1 MNERGLT
8 SREAKRKLAEFGY
21 NELKETRLASPFQI
35 FLRQI
40 KGNFMIYF
48 LLAAMILS
56 FLVGKAITAYT
67 ILGDVIL
74 VIVVGFVQE
83 YKAEKVIKSLRSMIM
98 PVSIVIR
105 DGVEKEVP
113 SKELVTGDIVVL
125 RQGEKIPADCFI
137 LEEKNIMTDESIL
150 TGESKP
156 VEKSALRDDKYA
168 DRNMLFMGTF
178 IVNGRCVAQVSNTGM
193 NTKFGQISSMIS
205 TAEKELPLQKKM
217 NKITRFIAIVA
228 VAFSLLTGTFM
239 LLGKPITQNLFFD
252 AVILFIALTV
262 SAFPEGFP
270 VVMITALSSGAY
282 RMAKKNAIVN
292 RMSIIETLGDTTVIC
307 SDKTGT
313 ITKGEMTVRKIFA
326 DGRIFDVSGVGYKG
340 EGKFCHDDEKINPGK
355 ESVLDLLL
363 KASVMCND
371 ANIQRTGE
379 DKDYHVLGT
388 PTEGALL
395 IAASKAEIYSEDLK
409 FSREEEIPFSSERK
423 IMSVL
428 CSYNREKYVF
438 SKGASEILIQKCKF
452 IQRHDGI
459 FRITEK
465 EREKIL
471 EINRQMNSR
480 GLRTLGIACK
490 KVKTFEKDHFEED
503 LVLLGIAGMEDP
515 PREEVRESIQLCL
528 NSGIKVKMITG
539 DNRETAI
546 AIASQ
551 IGLRG
556 RVLEGKQLDTMT
568 EQELARI
575 VDTIVIF
582 SRVRPEHKLKI
593 VKALKIN
600 GEIVTMTGDGVN
612 DAPALKES
620 HIGVA
625 MGKTG
630 TDVSREVSDLILKD
644 DNFATIVEAIKE
656 GRTIFKNI
664 RKFVS
669 YQLSCSYAELFIV
682 SIGLLLAPLFGWQV
696 PLLLAMQILFM
707 NLVTDDFPAIM
718 LSLTPASLDVMEE
731 KPRKKREILNKSLVI
746 WFVIAGFFQMSLTIL
761 AFYLAHNVL
770 GQSFEAA
777 RTTAM
782 LTLIIMQITNAYN
795 FVSFRRAVNLKT
807 FIVNK
812 YLFWASVISLTAT
825 AIIIYTPV
833 NIIFETAPVSF
844 TDWLIAMAAGLI
856 IILVFNLLKYLNKKK
871 KWFELEHF

>member
-8 SREAKRKLAEFGY
+8 QKEAKRKLGEFGF
-21 NELKETRLASPFQI
+21 NELRETRLASPFKI

-48 LLAAMILS
+48 LFAAMILS
-56 FLVGKAITAYT
+56 FLVGKALTGYT
-67 ILGDVIL
+67 ILGDIVL

-83 YKAEKVIKSLRSMIM
+83 YKAEKVIKSLRSMLM

-105 DGVEKEVP
+105 EGIEKEIP
-113 SKELVTGDIVVL
+113 SREIMPGDIVVL
-125 RQGEKIPADCFI
+125 RQGEKIPADCYI
-137 LEEKNIMTDESIL
+137 LEEKNVMADESIL

-156 VEKSALRDDKYA
+156 IEKSVVKGEKYA
-168 DRNMLFMGTF
+168 DRNSLFMGTF
-178 IVNGRCVAQVSNTGM
+178 IVNGRCVARVFSTGM

-217 NKITRFIAIVA
+217 NRITRFIAVVA
-228 VAFSLLTGTFM
+228 VLFSLLTGAFM
-239 LLGKPITQNLFFD
+239 LLGKPITQSLFFD

-313 ITKGEMTVRKIFA
+313 ITKGEMTVRTIFG
-326 DGRIFDVSGVGYKG
+326 DGRVFDVSGVGY
-340 EGKFCHDDEKINPGK
+340 EGGGDFYHDSEKINPTK
-355 ESVLDLLL
+355 EFVLDLLL

-379 DKDYHVLGT
+379 DKNYHVLGT

-395 IAASKAEIYSEDLK
+395 VAASKAGIYSEDLK

-428 CSYNREKYVF
+428 CNYNREKYVF
-438 SKGASEILIQKCKF
+438 SKGASELIIEKCKF

-465 EREKIL
+465 ERERIL
-471 EINRQMNSR
+471 ELNRKMNSR
-480 GLRTLGIACK
+480 GLRTLGIAYK
-490 KVKTFEKDHFEED
+490 KVKTFERDHFEEE
-503 LVLLGIAGMEDP
+503 LVLLGVAGMEDP
-515 PREEVRESIQLCL
+515 PREEVRNSLQICL

-546 AIASQ
+546 AIANQ

-556 RVLEGKQLDTMT
+556 RVLEGKQLDAMT

-575 VDTIVIF
+575 VDSIAIF

-600 GEIVTMTGDGVN
+600 GEIVTMTGDGIN

-682 SIGLLLAPLFGWQV
+682 FFGMLLAPVFGWQI
-696 PLLLAMQILFM
+696 PLLLAIQILFM
-707 NLVTDDFPAIM
+707 NLITDDFPAIM

-731 KPRKKREILNKSLVI
+731 KPKKKREILNKSLVI
-746 WFVIAGFFQMSLTIL
+746 WLVIAGVLQMSLTL
-761 AFYLAHNVL
+761 LSFYLAHNVL

-782 LTLIIMQITNAYN
+782 LTLILMQITNAYN
-795 FVSFRRAVNLKT
+795 FVSFRRQVNLKT

-812 YLFWASVISLTAT
+812 YLLWASVISIAAT
-825 AIIIYTPV
+825 AIIIYTPA
-833 NIIFETAPVSF
+833 NRIFETAPIAV
-844 TDWLIAMAAGLI
+844 TDWLIALAAGLI
-856 IILVFNLLKYLNKKK
+856 IVLVFNLLKYVNKKK
-871 KWFELEHF
+871 HYFELEHF